1 MAKQQSFADKA
12 TKHAAM
18 KGTKC
23 PVCGTIYQP
32 ILMVSSE
39 RSGASTAWK
48 FNERRV
54 QVCKCNE
61 KQVYS

>member
-12 TKHAAM
+12 TKAASM

-39 RSGASTAWK
+39 RSAVGSSWK

-61 KQVYS
+61 KQIYA

>member
-1 MAKQQSFADKA
+1 MAKQQTFADKA
-12 TKHAAM
+12 TKAASM
-18 KGTKC
+18 KGAKC

-32 ILMVSSE
+32 LLTVSSE
-39 RSGASTAWK
+39 YSEHSGMWK

-61 KQVYS
+61 KAVYG

>member
-12 TKHAAM
+12 TKAAM
-18 KGTKC
+18 QKGAKC
-23 PVCGTIYQP
+23 PICGTIRQP
-32 ILMVSSE
+32 ILLVSSE
-39 RSGASTAWK
+39 RPAASSYWK

-61 KQVYS
+61 KEIYS

>member
-1 MAKQQSFADKA
+1 MAKQQTFADKA
-12 TKHAAM
+12 AKSAAM
-18 KGTKC
+18 KGSKC

-32 ILMVSSE
+32 ILLVKSE
-39 RSGASTAWK
+39 RMEAKGSWK

-61 KQVYS
+61 KQIYG

>member
-12 TKHAAM
+12 SKA
-18 KGTKC
+18 GTMRGSKC

-39 RSGASTAWK
+39 RSATSNNWK

-61 KQVYS
+61 KEIYS

>member
-1 MAKQQSFADKA
+1 MAKQQTFADKA
-12 TKHAAM
+12 MKSGAM
-18 KGTKC
+18 KGAKC

-32 ILMVSSE
+32 ILMVTSE
-39 RSGASTAWK
+39 RAKVGSSWK

-61 KQVYS
+61 KQVYA